1 MAIVKTTITGTSW
14 ATQFADVLEWLQI
27 YATDYFDT
35 ITGDSSTNTITM
47 AKGNTSLVIKSN
59 NLTVTLENGTVRNFN
74 IAVVATNLNVIYKT
88 ASGIYMYNP
97 ENLNCPQIWITKSNA
112 GNTCVMLYHYGNSSS
127 DRGYAWADL
136 TASPSFSSFSDSP
149 SLTTQTFS
157 ASLTALTP
165 FVFTGGVYSDN
176 LFLQTFNEYYG
187 ISGIFS
193 INKTQYVSNGY
204 IALKD

>member
-47 AKGNTSLVIKSN
+47 TKGNASLVIKSN
-59 NLTVTLENGTVRNFN
+59 NLAVTLENGAVGNFTL
-74 IAVVATNLNVIYKT
+74 AVVSTNLSEIYST
-88 ASGIYMYNP
+88 ASGIYMHNP
-97 ENLNCPQIWITKSNA
+97 ANPSCPQIWITKSNV
-112 GNTCVMLYHYGNSSS
+112 GNTCVMLYHYGSSSS
-127 DRGYAWADL
+127 DRGYVWADL
-136 TASPSFSSFSDSP
+136 TASPAFSTFDV
-149 SLTTQTFS
+149 LINKTFS

-165 FVFTGGVYSDN
+165 FVFTGGVYSDS
-176 LFLQTFNEYYG
+176 LFLQTFNEYYN
-187 ISGIFS
+187 IAGIFS